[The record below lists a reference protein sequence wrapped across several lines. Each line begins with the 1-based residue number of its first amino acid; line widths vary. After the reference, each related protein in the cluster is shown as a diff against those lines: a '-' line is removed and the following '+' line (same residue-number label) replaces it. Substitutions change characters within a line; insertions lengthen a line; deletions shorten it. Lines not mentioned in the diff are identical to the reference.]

1 MTRTRVTGSE
11 REGVVAAPLGR
22 EPFLLDFL
30 LDPVPGDGRQPID
43 EEHPVEVV
51 ELVLDDLRLQS
62 LRFEGDRLAF
72 PAEPPDAQRPA
83 ALDPGEGPGPAPP
96 SPSVR
101 SDLLRSTSAKIPGK
115 DRHPSSSFTTPPRSV
130 TTGLTMARAPRLPSS
145 MTKMRSDT
153 PICGAASPMPT

>member
-11 REGVVAAPLGR
+11 REGAVAAPLGR

-62 LRFEGDRLAF
+62 LRVEGDRLAF
-72 PAEPPDAQRPA
+72 PVEPLDAQRLA
-83 ALDPGEGPGPAPP
+83 ALDLGEDTGQGQAPFF
-96 SPSVR
+96 
-101 SDLLRSTSAKIPGK
+101 LL
-115 DRHPSSSFTTPPRSV
+115 
-130 TTGLTMARAPRLPSS
+130 
-145 MTKMRSDT
+145 
-153 PICGAASPMPT
+153 

>member
-43 EEHPVEVV
+43 EEHAVEVV

-62 LRFEGDRLAF
+62 LRLEAIGW
-72 PAEPPDAQRPA
+72 
-83 ALDPGEGPGPAPP
+83 P
-96 SPSVR
+96 SPSSPSMR
-101 SDLLRSTSAKIPGK
+101 SDLLRSTSAKMPGR
-115 DRHPSSSFTTPPRSV
+115 DRQPSSSLTTPAAL
-130 TTGLTMARAPRLPSS
+130 GDDGIDDGARP
-145 MTKMRSDT
+145 
-153 PICGAASPMPT
+153 AACRRP